1 MLKIVTDST
10 CDLPAEL
17 LRQHDIRVV
26 PINIMFGTDS
36 YQEGVT
42 IDRSSFYSRVDELQM
57 IPTTSQ
63 PSAGRFADDYR
74 QMAAEGVTE
83 ILSVHVTSRLSG
95 TYQSA
100 ELARQM
106 VADEIKVHTFDSASG
121 STGLGFMALEAAR
134 MAGAGESVGSIVE
147 RLETIRPRMRIL
159 FTMADLR
166 YAQMSG
172 RVGKLKGTLASVLDL
187 KPIVDMEDGVIDVV
201 QQVRT
206 RKRAVAQILTL
217 VEEDLGV
224 EDPVNLAVMHAEAP
238 EEGQELLERARL
250 RFNCQLSFLQDL
262 AVSLVA
268 NLGPGTLGLIGYRI

>member
-1 MLKIVTDST
+1 MMKVLTDST
-10 CDLPAEL
+10 CDLPVEL
-17 LRQHDIRVV
+17 LQRHDIRVIPV
-26 PINIMFGTDS
+26 NIQFGTDS
-36 YQEGVT
+36 YEEGVT
-42 IDRSSFYSRVDELQM
+42 IDCSTFYSKVDELQM

-63 PSAGRFADDYR
+63 PSAGRFAQVYR
-74 QMAAEGVTE
+74 ELAAEGADS
-83 ILSVHVTSRLSG
+83 ILSVHVTSKLSG

-106 VADEIKVHTFDSASG
+106 VADEVTVHTFDSASG
-121 STGLGFMALEAAR
+121 SSGLGFMVLEAAQ
-134 MAGAGESVGSIVE
+134 MAEAGESATSILE
-147 RLETIRPRMRIL
+147 RLQEMRQRMRIL

-187 KPIVDMEDGVIDVV
+187 KPIVGMDDGVIDVV
-201 QQVRT
+201 AQVRA
-206 RKRAVAQILTL
+206 RKKAVSQILTL
-217 VEEDLGV
+217 MEAEIGTT
-224 EDPVNLAVMHAEAP
+224 EPVNLAVMHAEALQ
-238 EEGQELLERARL
+238 EGQELLERVRD